1 MPQDTNA
8 DPENVVEDYEQLIGA
23 VGAHLKSG
31 ETQRWLFLSVN
42 DDDIPFSCSFPGV
55 EGSDGVIQSESEMI
69 AEYILTV
76 ADREGAD
83 PESMM
88 RNVVEEMN
96 NGAIGFD
103 DD

>member
-1 MPQDTNA
+1 MTDHTNA
-8 DPENVVEDYEQLIGA
+8 DPENVVEDYKQLIGA
-23 VGAHLKSG
+23 VGAHLKSD
-31 ETQRWLFLSVN
+31 ETRRWLFLSVN
-42 DDDIPFSCSFPGV
+42 GDDTPFSCSFPGV
-55 EGSDGVIQSESEMI
+55 EGSDAVIQSESEMI

-76 ADREGAD
+76 ADREDVD

-96 NGAIGFD
+96 NGAVGFD